1 VEGGADMFAINYANN
16 ISRLVPAKHVLV
28 IATNTNANSTW
39 QSRLDEGVDFI
50 PFGNIA
56 GHLPVEQQYRLLEQ
70 IVENSGISVLH
81 ILNSALAY
89 DFIQSHQAYIKG
101 SGKKII
107 ATSFSQSTDETGR
120 VFGFS
125 HTHVPRV
132 YDLIDY
138 ITTDNQAVIDMW
150 RNEYGFDEA
159 KMILHH
165 QPFDS
170 AQFKPKARQHH
181 KDNKPFRILWAAR
194 LAPEK
199 LPQLVPKIGRHINY
213 KDFVIDMYGKAD
225 EEFDVSFLKHLPANV
240 QYKGSF
246 DGLITLPLKSYD
258 VFLYTSLF
266 DGTPNTLLEAGASNL
281 PIISSAVGGIPDLIH
296 DNRCG
301 LLVDDIMN
309 PEAYANSIRKLY
321 DSEEQ
326 RSHLAT
332 NMLQK
337 VEVQF
342 SDTQFR
348 KSLSELLESLNY
360 LP

>member
-1 VEGGADMFAINYANN
+1 
-16 ISRLVPAKHVLV
+16 
-28 IATNTNANSTW
+28 
-39 QSRLDEGVDFI
+39 VDFI